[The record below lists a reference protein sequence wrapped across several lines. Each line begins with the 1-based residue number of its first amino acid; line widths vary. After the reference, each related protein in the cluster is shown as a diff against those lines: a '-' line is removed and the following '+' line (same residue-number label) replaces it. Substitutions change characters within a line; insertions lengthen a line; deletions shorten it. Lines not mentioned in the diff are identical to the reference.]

1 MIEILATGPLCTVQD
16 RGRRGWAHLGVGHSG
31 AADQPAYA
39 LANRLVGNAI
49 GAPALECTFGQ
60 LRFRVEDACFVA
72 TAGAPCPIDVDAGP
86 PFAHQQPVALPAGA
100 IVTLRAPTSGL
111 RTYVAFRGGVAVAAE
126 MGSGSTDILSG
137 LGPPPLV
144 VGQRLALGADPGTAV
159 PTEIAPLLAPS
170 TDPIALWPGP
180 RRHWFNDDTAMLLT
194 STVYEVQPDSNRVGV
209 RLRGPALA
217 REFAGE
223 LPSEGLVEGAI
234 QVPADG
240 QLVVFLADHGTTGG
254 YPVIAVVDP
263 ADLPRIA
270 QARPGDRLSFRWLPH
285 VVGRV

>member
-1 MIEILATGPLCTVQD
+1 VIEIIAPGPLCTVQD
-16 RGRRGWAHLGVGHSG
+16 RGRRGWAYLGVGHSG

-39 LANRLVGNAI
+39 LANRLVGNAA

-60 LRFRVEDACFVA
+60 LRFGVEDACFVA
-72 TAGAPCPIDVDAGP
+72 TAGAPCPIDVAGGP

-100 IVTLRAPTSGL
+100 VVTLRAPTSGL
-111 RTYVAFRGGVAVAAE
+111 RTYIAFRGGVVIKVE
-126 MGSGSTDILSG
+126 MGSSSTDILSG

-144 VGQRLALGADPGTAV
+144 AGQLLALGPDPGTEV

-180 RRHWFNDDTAMLLT
+180 RRHWFGDDAARLLT
-194 STVYEVQPDSNRVGV
+194 STEYEVQPDSNRVGV
-209 RLRGPALA
+209 RLRGPALV
-217 REFAGE
+217 RDVAGE
-223 LPSEGLVEGAI
+223 LLSEGLVEGAI

-270 QARPGDRLSFRWLPH
+270 QARPGDRVSFRWLPRG
-285 VVGRV
+285 VGRV